1 MSARIVVAIGLLAS
15 SAVVCNAQPTF
26 TSADGRSMTF
36 ELMAS
41 NSAPHVVTIADIHA
55 NSGQSSGKRTHTPIR
70 VRQQVPAGATG
81 MQARAVGEV
90 GPASA
95 DMQFNAQVLSIYHKI
110 EWTVRGTA
118 YSCNAKFPA
127 TYRASDK
134 KVVVQMGDLASLMT
148 SEGRPIPAKCQD

>member
-1 MSARIVVAIGLLAS
+1 MSARIVVAIGLLAA
-15 SAVVCNAQPTF
+15 SAVVCNAQPAF
-26 TSADGRSMTF
+26 TSAEGRSMSF
-36 ELMAS
+36 ELMVS

-70 VRQQVPAGATG
+70 VRQQVPTGATG
-81 MQARAVGEV
+81 LQARAAGDVGA
-90 GPASA
+90 ASA
-95 DMQFNAQVLSIYHKI
+95 EMQLNAQMSIHHKI

-118 YSCNAKFPA
+118 YTCNAKFPA

-148 SEGRPIPAKCQD
+148 PEGRPIPSKCQD